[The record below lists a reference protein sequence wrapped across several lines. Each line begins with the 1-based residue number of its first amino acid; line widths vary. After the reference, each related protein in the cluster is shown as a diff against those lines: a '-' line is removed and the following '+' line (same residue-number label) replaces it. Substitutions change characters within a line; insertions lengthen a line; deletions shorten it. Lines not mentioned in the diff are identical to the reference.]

1 MTDIPAGAF
10 SPLGLVDRA
19 ALAHLKSKKLQTG
32 YSHYDVW
39 LDQHA
44 YAFTVAKMMDEDML
58 AEVRTA
64 IADALENGTGFDVF
78 KKRLKPYLMSR
89 GWWGEA
95 VMVDPLD
102 EEPKLVQL
110 GSTRRLLTIF
120 QTNVATARAQSKWQR
135 IQFNRKSLP
144 YLRYN
149 ASHAHHRRDSH
160 KRYYGLV
167 LPATHPIWQQIF
179 PPNGYGCRCSV
190 SQLTRRQ
197 AEKAGIS
204 PEPEIEYVEVENPR
218 TGETVRVPR
227 DVDPSFAHNHAART
241 QNVLDNA
248 AQKHGREFADR
259 LSADTQDY
267 IRQRVSRPLFDGL
280 RDKPN
285 LTALSDNVDNAQ
297 QLVYAHAGTGEQI
310 GPLPVGLSGSMEY
323 IHRGDAHYLLRY
335 GPDGVRLERVTLGSL
350 DKLKQAQMRLLV
362 EETVSPDD
370 LEKFGK
376 LVDDAVF
383 ELADFA
389 DADPADKMAAFLY
402 STNGGYRKT
411 NPALIAAKGDLSKIK
426 DGRTIQT
433 IRALDAFLDKAP
445 KYTGTTVRRMQ
456 SVNMPDSRAFLGAHA
471 EGALVRYS
479 NFTSTSTAGNVFGG
493 DIQLKIHGKSG
504 VSISELSAYPNES
517 EVLMPRH
524 AVYRVSKKYE
534 KEGVTHI
541 ELQEIDEADY
551 NGSNIVQL
559 SLMRGDRT

>member
-204 PEPEIEYVEVENPR
+204 PEPEIEYVR
-218 TGETVRVPR
+218 WKTR
-227 DVDPSFAHNHAART
+227 AR
-241 QNVLDNA
+241 
-248 AQKHGREFADR
+248 
-259 LSADTQDY
+259 
-267 IRQRVSRPLFDGL
+267 
-280 RDKPN
+280 
-285 LTALSDNVDNAQ
+285 
-297 QLVYAHAGTGEQI
+297 
-310 GPLPVGLSGSMEY
+310 
-323 IHRGDAHYLLRY
+323 
-335 GPDGVRLERVTLGSL
+335 
-350 DKLKQAQMRLLV
+350 
-362 EETVSPDD
+362 
-370 LEKFGK
+370 
-376 LVDDAVF
+376 
-383 ELADFA
+383 
-389 DADPADKMAAFLY
+389 
-402 STNGGYRKT
+402 
-411 NPALIAAKGDLSKIK
+411 AK
-426 DGRTIQT
+426 RCACRATWT
-433 IRALDAFLDKAP
+433 RALP
-445 KYTGTTVRRMQ
+445 TTTPPVRRMCWITPRR
-456 SVNMPDSRAFLGAHA
+456 NTG
-471 EGALVRYS
+471 
-479 NFTSTSTAGNVFGG
+479 GNLPTGSPPTPKT
-493 DIQLKIHGKSG
+493 ISASG
-504 VSISELSAYPNES
+504 CPAPCLTGCGISP
-517 EVLMPRH
+517 
-524 AVYRVSKKYE
+524 
-534 KEGVTHI
+534 T
-541 ELQEIDEADY
+541 
-551 NGSNIVQL
+551 
-559 SLMRGDRT
+559 